1 MMKKIII
8 GKDQP
13 EIRLALVDAKSSVF
27 AYDKKTGVVKGMVVY
42 HGLEKGWATLVKGG
56 SRIVSDFYQ
65 THRDCI
71 QADSEFYDFFVE
83 D

>member
-1 MMKKIII
+1 MKKIII

-13 EIRLALVDAKSSVF
+13 EISLALVDAKSSVF
-27 AYDKKTGVVKGMVVY
+27 AYDKKTGTIKGMVVY
-42 HGLEKGWATLVKGG
+42 HGLEKGWATLVNGG
-56 SRIVSDFYQ
+56 RIVSSFYQ